1 MVGAEALLK
10 PGAVAADSGDSVPDG
25 TSHTARLQEASM
37 NTTTPRPR
45 ALRTLTAALVVAL
58 LGTLL
63 LAGTAFAAGK
73 PGRPAAKAPRGAITA
88 AGPTFAWGKASGAV
102 SYELRVYKGERL
114 QLRKTGVKRT
124 AWKSTKALP
133 LDVALTWRV
142 RARNGRGAGAWSVS
156 RTFRI
161 TTEGIVIGQRFG
173 GGVVAYIL
181 QPGDPGYVA
190 GKTHGLIAAEADQ
203 RRVSWATSRCAEIS
217 VPGAKGAAI
226 GTGSANTAAIIDQ
239 NGTDDESYAAGVA
252 HSHDGGGYS
261 DWYLP
266 SQNELDQLYINRAA
280 IGGFA
285 TSTGAIYW
293 SSTQARSSSAI
304 VRVFM
309 DGGYGAVHKGHIIGV
324 RAVRS
329 F

>member
-1 MVGAEALLK
+1 M
-10 PGAVAADSGDSVPDG
+10 DS
-25 TSHTARLQEASM
+25 TSG
-37 NTTTPRPR
+37 RPR
-45 ALRTLTAALVVAL
+45 AFAAFIATVVLTLLVAL
-58 LGTLL
+58 LLV
-63 LAGTAFAAGK
+63 ATAFAAGK

-88 AGPTFAWGKASGAV
+88 AGPTFTWGKAGGAV
-102 SYELRVYKGERL
+102 SYELRVFKGERL

-133 LDVALTWRV
+133 LDTALTWKV
-142 RARNGRGAGAWSVS
+142 RARNGRGAGAWSES
-156 RTFRI
+156 RRFRI

-203 RRVSWATSRCAEIS
+203 TPEGPGGLCWPNPAYFEDA
-217 VPGAKGAAI
+217 VPGASGTAI
-226 GTGSANTAAIIDQ
+226 GTGSANTTAIIAQ
-239 NGTDDESYAAGVA
+239 GGDEQFPYAAHVA
-252 HSHDGGGYS
+252 RDYRGGGFS

-266 SQNELDQLYINRAA
+266 SKDELCQLYVNRDV
-280 IGGFA
+280 IGGFYRP
-285 TSTGAIYW
+285 SWGGVGYYW
-293 SSTQARSSSAI
+293 SSSQSAAQANRAWCQD
-304 VRVFM
+304 F
-309 DGGYGAVHKGHIIGV
+309 GGLSGKSGISFKGFPFRV